1 MIPPA
6 KELAQRFELL
16 QTWSPQELEVLRSQ
30 LRERRLSGG
39 ELLLRE
45 GDYANCVYLLWEG
58 ELVVD
63 LLVKGRLEEIGR
75 IAPGS
80 MVAEISLLDPGPA
93 TATVLAAS
101 TSTLFSLSREGLEQV
116 HAMHPRAAANMLQ
129 FIARVMAARVRETTT
144 RLEALR
150 GMPEAEPAKP
160 SLFAAMRS
168 LIGLGRGRGG

>member
-1 MIPPA
+1 M
-6 KELAQRFELL
+6 
-16 QTWSPQELEVLRSQ
+16 
-30 LRERRLSGG
+30 
-39 ELLLRE
+39 
-45 GDYANCVYLLWEG
+45 
-58 ELVVD
+58 
-63 LLVKGRLEEIGR
+63 
-75 IAPGS
+75 
-80 MVAEISLLDPGPA
+80 
-93 TATVLAAS
+93 
-101 TSTLFSLSREGLEQV
+101 FSLSREGLEQV